1 MASENQRKSPESNE
15 GAGRGGKRKGAG
27 RPKGAATKKTREIAM
42 RAAEEGITPLEFML
56 KIMRSEPAESIE
68 DPRLLHD
75 ILAMRFEAA
84 KAAAPYIHP
93 RLASV
98 EMAGPNQGPIPV
110 AQTTVTPDQ
119 LAEAVRSVRGEF

>member
-1 MASENQRKSPESNE
+1 MSENNQTKSKDSN
-15 GAGRGGKRKGAG
+15 GRGGRRANAG
-27 RPKGAATKKTREIAM
+27 RKRGAATKKTREIAN
-42 RAAEEGITPLEFML
+42 AAAAEGITPLEFML
-56 KIMRSEPAESIE
+56 NVMRSEPPPGLEGNA
-68 DPRLLHD
+68 LLG
-75 ILAMRFEAA
+75 AMALRFEAA